1 MGIILFNFVVQLRD
15 SDQPYPFCHDGPL
28 FHRWL
33 PDGEKDAIVLDT
45 GDPQAELKVSF
56 ERRGFMDGGHVRFR
70 WDCRE
75 VDPTVIPRQAVLEGG
90 YMVGWLKIEVP
101 DEELEN
107 LRKVA
112 TGDPAYEALG
122 KRVVRL
128 IYPPVNKL
136 INLLR
141 ANYGQYWLKEMWKWD
156 SRSNSLGSYCA
167 GLGVRWSLDDRKTWS
182 DFSPTKRVSS
192 HSAAARMPSDEDF
205 RRELLTEDDWRELPN
220 VVNGGYEPP
229 LAAFTLT
236 RAYQLL
242 DQGHLRQAF
251 IEGVTALEVA
261 LDDYV
266 KQHRGASKTLAGHL
280 EQFHTLPLQTKVA
293 AIAVLSGLIA
303 AQDVDD
309 TIAAYKVRNLIVH
322 DGAHPSDSDEPK
334 LSVLLRTAAALVPGP
349 KFRFLRTHTQNMLSP
364 PEADGAGG

>member
-1 MGIILFNFVVQLRD
+1 MGTILFDFVVQLKD
-15 SDQPYPFCHDGPL
+15 SNQPYPFGHEGPL

-33 PDGEKDAIVLDT
+33 PDGEKDAIALNT

-56 ERRGFMDGGHVRFR
+56 ERRGFMDDGHVRFKWNR
-70 WDCRE
+70 RE
-75 VDPTVIPRQAVLEGG
+75 VDPSVIPRQAVLEGG

-107 LRKVA
+107 LGKFS
-112 TGDPAYEALG
+112 TGDPAYEVLG

-128 IYPPVNKL
+128 IRPPVNKL

-141 ANYGQYWLKEMWKWD
+141 ANYGQYWLREVREWD

-167 GLGVRWSLDDRKTWS
+167 ILGLRWSLDSGKTWS
-182 DFSPTKRVSS
+182 EFTPTERFSEHFSVG
-192 HSAAARMPSDEDF
+192 RMSSDEEF

-229 LAAFTLT
+229 LAAFILI

-242 DQGHLRQAF
+242 EQGHLRQAF

-261 LDDYV
+261 LDDYI
-266 KQHRGASKTLAGHL
+266 KQHRGASKTLSGYL
-280 EQFHTLPLQTKVA
+280 EQFQTLPLQTKVA
-293 AIAVLSGLIA
+293 AIAVISGLIPA
-303 AQDVDD
+303 GDVDE
-309 TIAAYKVRNLIVH
+309 TVAAYKVRNLIVH
-322 DGAHPSDSDEPK
+322 DGAHPSDSEEPK
-334 LSVLLRTAAALVPGP
+334 LSVLLRTAAALIPGP

-364 PEADGAGG
+364 PEAGGSGD

>member
-1 MGIILFNFVVQLRD
+1 MGTILFDFVVQLKD
-15 SDQPYPFCHDGPL
+15 SNQPYPFGHEGPL

-33 PDGEKDAIVLDT
+33 PDGEKDAIALNT
-45 GDPQAELKVSF
+45 GDPRAELKVSF
-56 ERRGFMDGGHVRFR
+56 ERRGFMDDGHVRFKWNR
-70 WDCRE
+70 RE
-75 VDPTVIPRQAVLEGG
+75 VDPSVIPRQAVLEGG

-107 LRKVA
+107 LGKVS
-112 TGDPAYEALG
+112 TGGLAYEALG

-128 IYPPVNKL
+128 IRPPVNKL

-141 ANYGQYWLKEMWKWD
+141 ANYGQYWLREVREWD

-167 GLGVRWSLDDRKTWS
+167 ILGVRWSLDGGKTWPEFTPTER
-182 DFSPTKRVSS
+182 FSE
-192 HSAAARMPSDEDF
+192 HFAAGRMASDEEF

-229 LAAFTLT
+229 LAAFLLT

-261 LDDYV
+261 LDDYI
-266 KQHRGASKTLAGHL
+266 KQHRGASKTLSGHL
-280 EQFHTLPLQTKVA
+280 EQFQTLPLQTKVA
-293 AIAVLSGLIA
+293 AIAVISGLIPA
-303 AQDVDD
+303 GDVDD
-309 TIAAYKVRNLIVH
+309 TVAAYKVRNLIVH

-334 LSVLLRTAAALVPGP
+334 LLVLLRTAAALIPGP

-364 PEADGAGG
+364 PEADGSGG